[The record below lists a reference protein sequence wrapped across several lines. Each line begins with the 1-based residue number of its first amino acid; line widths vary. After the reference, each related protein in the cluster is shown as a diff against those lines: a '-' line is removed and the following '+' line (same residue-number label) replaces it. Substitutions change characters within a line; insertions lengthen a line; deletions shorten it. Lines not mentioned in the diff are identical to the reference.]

1 MTQEEKDKI
10 LSEGLKRLGDYGI
23 NPNMSKLAFDCEE
36 DDYKNGMPNFS
47 KKFAP
52 LPQNPPSKPKPQTQP
67 QPSKAPPPQKSRRAC
82 RQARLSSKKGATRT
96 ISREVP
102 PAPTHQPPQGGL
114 CIRRNA
120 QELRLGRSQNR
131 RTWGDNLGLCGASTQ
146 RASRAVQRGCRSMK
160 ETLMPCV
167 LSTQSPSEYLHSMG
181 ASVQIRDIPSFFG
194 SKVCLCTTN
203 CHLSYKDPCPD
214 RGINHS
220 KVVIKEQ
227 RNQ

>member
-23 NPNMSKLAFDCEE
+23 NPNRSKLAFDPDEE
-36 DDYKNGMPNFS
+36 DDDENGMPNFS

-52 LPQNPPSKPKPQTQP
+52 LPQNPPSKPKPQNQP
-67 QPSKAPPPQKSRRAC
+67 EPSKAPTPPKVEEPVVKQGLA
-82 RQARLSSKKGATRT
+82 QKKGATRS

-131 RTWGDNLGLCGASTQ
+131 RTWGDNLGLCGESTQ
-146 RASRAVQRGCRSMK
+146 RASRAVQRGCRSV
-160 ETLMPCV
+160 EEALMPCV
-167 LSTQSPSEYLHSMG
+167 LNTQSSSEYLHSMG
-181 ASVQIRDIPSFFG
+181 ASVQIRDIPPS
-194 SKVCLCTTN
+194 
-203 CHLSYKDPCPD
+203 
-214 RGINHS
+214 
-220 KVVIKEQ
+220 
-227 RNQ
+227 

>member
-1 MTQEEKDKI
+1 MELIRIGLNSPLIARKTIIRMVCLTSVRSLLHYLKI
-10 LSEGLKRLGDYGI
+10 RHRSLSPRTNLSQVKPR
-23 NPNMSKLAFDCEE
+23 
-36 DDYKNGMPNFS
+36 
-47 KKFAP
+47 
-52 LPQNPPSKPKPQTQP
+52 PPK
-67 QPSKAPPPQKSRRAC
+67 KSRRAC

-160 ETLMPCV
+160 ETLIPCV

-181 ASVQIRDIPSFFG
+181 ADIPSFFG